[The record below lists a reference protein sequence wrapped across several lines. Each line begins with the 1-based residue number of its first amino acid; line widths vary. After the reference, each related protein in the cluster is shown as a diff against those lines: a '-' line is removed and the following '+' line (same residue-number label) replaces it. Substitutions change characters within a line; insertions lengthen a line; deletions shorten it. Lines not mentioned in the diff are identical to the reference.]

1 MSWNMIKEDIIKVF
15 EGSYDRCHF
24 KKILTTAFICLIPK
38 MERQL
43 KTFFFFFN
51 TSPVGIVHKSIFEV
65 LKEIFKDALEKL
77 ISHSQN
83 AFIEERQI

>member
-1 MSWNMIKEDIIKVF
+1 MIKEDIIKVF

-24 KKILTTAFICLIPK
+24 KKILTTAFISLIPK
-38 MERQL
+38 RERQL
-43 KTFFFFFN
+43 KTNFFCS

-65 LKEIFKDALEKL
+65 LKERFKDALEKL

-83 AFIEERQI
+83 AFIEERKI